1 MSLKIRYI
9 IYSLLLHGIITYFIY
24 RTFEERPLIFVG
36 IEVLILISFAFTIWF
51 FDKMMQ
57 PTRIIDAGTD
67 ALADKDFSVK
77 FVDQGALEVD
87 RLIELYNRMIDE
99 LRDERLRTVEQ
110 TQFLNT
116 LIEASPVGII
126 ILNFD
131 NEIETLNPKATVQCQ
146 IDSDAIGKKLET
158 FDSKLL
164 SSINTIPENTSKLI
178 TIDGLQKYKCQV
190 TAIIYQ
196 GFRRQ
201 FIMIEELTAEMSKTE
216 KEAYGK
222 VIRMMAHEVNNGTGA
237 INSILSTI
245 LDYNLGSNPDEDT
258 KNALR
263 VAIERNEGLSLFI
276 KRFADI
282 LRLPQPSKRD
292 LNLNEFIKSVVLPW
306 QKKGKQLNIEIVL
319 EAKGERFEI
328 HFDANQL
335 DRVISNAL
343 KNSIES
349 IGENGKIVVRT
360 NAQNKSLAIIDN
372 GTGISANV
380 QEKLF
385 TPFFSTKTNGQGIGL
400 MLSREILQNHN
411 AKLTL
416 KSEGEWTTFR
426 IVF

>member
-1 MSLKIRYI
+1 
-9 IYSLLLHGIITYFIY
+9 
-24 RTFEERPLIFVG
+24 
-36 IEVLILISFAFTIWF
+36 
-51 FDKMMQ
+51 MMK

-67 ALADKDFSVK
+67 AMADKDFSVK

-99 LRDERLRTVEQ
+99 LRDERLRTIEQ

-131 NEIETLNPKATVQCQ
+131 QEIEAVNPKAKELCQ
-146 IDSDAIGKKLET
+146 IDQNAIGKKLSQ
-158 FDSKLL
+158 FQSLLL
-164 SSINTIPENTSKLI
+164 SAIHEIPENTSELI
-178 TIDGLQKYKCQV
+178 TIDGINKYKCQV

-245 LDYNLGSNPDEDT
+245 INYGLGENPDEDT
-258 KNALR
+258 KNALL

-276 KRFADI
+276 KRFAEI
-282 LRLPQPSKRD
+282 LRLPPPNKRELD
-292 LNLNEFIKSVVLPW
+292 LNEFMRSSVLPW
-306 QKKGKQLNIEIVL
+306 QKKADSFNIKITLDLDEKPIP
-319 EAKGERFEI
+319 I

-335 DRVISNAL
+335 DRVVSNAL
-343 KNSIES
+343 KNAIES
-349 IGENGKIVVRT
+349 IEENGEITVRSSH
-360 NAQNKSLAIIDN
+360 ADHALSIIDN
-372 GTGISANV
+372 GAGIPENI

-400 MLSREILQNHN
+400 MLSREILQNHGV
-411 AKLTL
+411 KLTL
-416 KSEGEWTTFR
+416 KSEGELTTFK
-426 IVF
+426 IEF